1 MNELFELEV
10 WNARTGE
17 MEPFSPTEMLD
28 EKRFSLFADGEEKSG
43 FEPTPA
49 IWMAALEGEGV
60 TFWQAWAQVG
70 CPDNFMLIGGNGYFH
85 CYMKQDH
92 FYEAVLRF
100 NEAVGKGVSVSVS
113 NRYPITLFLHVAGRH
128 SIRLSFRYNGET
140 FIPQELKV
148 FLPTGYER
156 SLSELWK
163 RFF

>member
-1 MNELFELEV
+1 MNSLFEVQV
-10 WNARTGE
+10 WNAQTSDL
-17 MEPFSPTEMLD
+17 EPLSPVEMLA
-28 EKRFSLFADGEEKSG
+28 EKRFGLFAEGEEHG
-43 FEPTPA
+43 FETRPA
-49 IWMAALEGEGV
+49 IWMATLESEQGL
-60 TFWQAWAQVG
+60 TFWQAWALIG
-70 CPDNFMLIGGNGYFH
+70 CPDSFMLIGGNGYFH

-100 NEAVGKGVSVSVS
+100 NEAVGKGVSVSIS
-113 NRYPITLFLHVAGRH
+113 NRYPITLFVHIDGRH
-128 SIRLSFRYNGET
+128 PIRMFFRYNGET